1 MCKFVFTVCFGWLST
16 IPPPEV
22 VNFLDHIREFC
33 WQLNI
38 RVKIGEFSF
47 KRNVSVLWYYRFDF
61 CFLFFPVR
69 LNILDIERVS
79 ADFVV
84 LGSGG
89 CLSASSERK
98 LHALFHSILEAVHRY
113 R

>member
-1 MCKFVFTVCFGWLST
+1 SFTM
-16 IPPPEV
+16 
-22 VNFLDHIREFC
+22 
-33 WQLNI
+33 
-38 RVKIGEFSF
+38 
-47 KRNVSVLWYYRFDF
+47 NVSVLWYSEFDF

-79 ADFVV
+79 ADFAA
-84 LGSGG
+84 LGREG

-98 LHALFHSILEAVHRY
+98 LHAPFHSISEAVHRY

>member
-1 MCKFVFTVCFGWLST
+1 M
-16 IPPPEV
+16 
-22 VNFLDHIREFC
+22 
-33 WQLNI
+33 
-38 RVKIGEFSF
+38 
-47 KRNVSVLWYYRFDF
+47 NVSVLWYYEFDF

-84 LGSGG
+84 LRREE

-98 LHALFHSILEAVHRY
+98 RYALFQPILEAVHRY

>member
-1 MCKFVFTVCFGWLST
+1 MSKEAAFSVFCLENYKAYKSLTGKQTAELFRQYS
-16 IPPPEV
+16 
-22 VNFLDHIREFC
+22 
-33 WQLNI
+33 
-38 RVKIGEFSF
+38 VKFSF
-47 KRNVSVLWYYRFDF
+47 TMNVSVLWYYRFDF

-79 ADFVV
+79 AGFVV
-84 LGSGG
+84 LGREG

-98 LHALFHSILEAVHRY
+98 RHAHFHSILEAVHRY